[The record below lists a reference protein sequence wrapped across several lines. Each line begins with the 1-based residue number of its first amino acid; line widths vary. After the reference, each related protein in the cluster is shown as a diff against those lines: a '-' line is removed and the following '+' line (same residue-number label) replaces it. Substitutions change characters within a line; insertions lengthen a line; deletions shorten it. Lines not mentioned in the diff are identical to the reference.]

1 MYNNVFFMYCRLM
14 TPEPTNKSTMFPRFG
29 SKYRYAGR
37 THYESKK
44 TPVDR
49 DQPRFERSLTGKR
62 ISSRSMDG
70 KKSLL
75 YCVYCD
81 D

>member
-1 MYNNVFFMYCRLM
+1 M

-70 KKSLL
+70 MFRINCCNFTFYINSFVN
-75 YCVYCD
+75 YV
-81 D
+81 